1 MDIKMKQITK
11 FNDEMKEKVKD
22 KLEEMYQADGIRAF
36 YVGVTELPDKD
47 MTYMDGVYV
56 IGDQYGIKFLTYG
69 DSGVGS
75 LSSDEAVLNNF
86 LEHQFSQNIS
96 LVFKGEPV
104 TNVMQTWECH
114 WTELMVVMEVLIYGW

>member
-1 MDIKMKQITK
+1 MDIKMKQIIK
-11 FNDEMKEKVKD
+11 LNDEIKERVKD
-22 KLEEMYQADGIRAF
+22 KLEEMYQADKIRAL
-36 YVGVTELPDKD
+36 YVGVTELCDKD
-47 MTYMDGVYV
+47 MTYVDGVYV

-96 LVFKGEPV
+96 LVFEGEPV

-114 WTELMVVMEVLIYGW
+114 WTDPMVVMEVLIYG

>member
-1 MDIKMKQITK
+1 MEVKVKQIVK
-11 FNDEMKEKVKD
+11 FNDEVRERVKD
-22 KLEEMYQADGIRAF
+22 KLEEMYNVDEIRAF
-36 YVGVTELPDKD
+36 YVGVTELCDKD

-56 IGDQYGIKFLTYG
+56 IGNQYGLKFLTYG
-69 DSGVGS
+69 DSGVGL

-104 TNVMQTWECH
+104 TNIMQTWECH
-114 WTELMVVMEVLIYGW
+114 WTEPMIVMEVLIYG

>member
-36 YVGVTELPDKD
+36 YVGVTELCDKD
-47 MTYMDGVYV
+47 MTYVNGVYV
-56 IGDQYGIKFLTYG
+56 IGDQYGIKFLEYG
-69 DSGVGS
+69 DNGVGS

-86 LEHQFSQNIS
+86 LEHQFNQNIS

-104 TNVMQTWECH
+104 DNVMQTWECY
-114 WTELMVVMEVLIYGW
+114 WTEPMMVMEVLIYE

>member
-11 FNDEMKEKVKD
+11 FNDEMKERVKD
-22 KLEEMYQADGIRAF
+22 KLEEMYQSDKIKAF

-56 IGDQYGIKFLTYG
+56 IGDQYNIKFLIYG
-69 DSGVGS
+69 DHGVGS
-75 LSSDEAVLNNF
+75 LTSDEAVLNNF
-86 LEHQFSQNIS
+86 LEHQFRQNIS

-104 TNVMQTWECH
+104 ANVMKTWLCH
-114 WTELMVVMEVLIYGW
+114 WTEPMMVMEVLIYE

>member
-1 MDIKMKQITK
+1 MKQITK

-69 DSGVGS
+69 DSGVGL

-86 LEHQFSQNIS
+86 LEYQFNQNIS
-96 LVFKGEPV
+96 LVLKGKPV

-114 WTELMVVMEVLIYGW
+114 WTELMLVMEVLIYGW